1 MYEKISGQNYFFLL
15 NYYTNR
21 RIIFIFVGKSHSDRT
36 GKSMII
42 NKLSILNYKN
52 ISQVE
57 VECSVKTN
65 CFFGN
70 NGMGKTNLLD
80 AIYYLSFC
88 KSHIHAPDS
97 RLIRK
102 GEDFCI
108 LQGIY
113 DYNGKEED
121 IFCSIQRNQR
131 KQFKRNRKEYER
143 LSEHIGLLPLVM
155 VSPADSDLI
164 RGGSDE
170 RRRFVDMII
179 SQRDK
184 SYLNALIQYNKAL
197 MQRNVLLREQ
207 RNDTSLYEVF
217 EMQMATY
224 GQQIY
229 EQRKMFINALGPVF
243 NEYHHLICD
252 SGETV
257 GLSYV
262 SRLSEDDFMNMLKES
277 RAKDRL
283 LGYSSVGVHKDDVVM
298 TLDEQLMRHMG
309 SQGQNK
315 TFLIALKLAQF
326 SYMSSRGMTK
336 PILLLD
342 DIFDKLDAERVEKIT
357 ALVSGDHFGQIFI
370 TDTNRKYLDYILEA
384 IGQDYALF
392 KVEHGNVRLMENKN
406 KSVTI

>member
-1 MYEKISGQNYFFLL
+1 
-15 NYYTNR
+15 
-21 RIIFIFVGKSHSDRT
+21 
-36 GKSMII
+36 
-42 NKLSILNYKN
+42 
-52 ISQVE
+52 
-57 VECSVKTN
+57 
-65 CFFGN
+65 
-70 NGMGKTNLLD
+70 MGKTNLLD

-88 KSHIHAPDS
+88 KSHIHTPDS

-121 IFCSIQRNQR
+121 IFCSVRRNQR
-131 KQFKRNRKEYER
+131 KQFKRNKKEYER
-143 LSEHIGLLPLVM
+143 LSEHIGLLPV
-155 VSPADSDLI
+155 VVISPTDSDLI

-170 RRRFVDMII
+170 RRRFIDMII
-179 SQRDK
+179 SQHDK
-184 SYLNALIQYNKAL
+184 SYLNALIQYNRAV

-207 RNDTSLYEVF
+207 RNDASLYDVF

-224 GQQIY
+224 GWQIY
-229 EQRKMFINALGPVF
+229 EQRKRFVQTLIPVF

-252 SGETV
+252 SGEAV
-257 GLSYV
+257 DLSYV
-262 SRLSEDDFMNMLKES
+262 SQLAIDDFIPAIKDS

-283 LGYSSVGVHKDDVVM
+283 LGYSSIGVHKDDLLM
-298 TLDEQLMRHMG
+298 TLDEQLMRHTG

-326 SYMSSRGMTK
+326 SYMSSHIVTK

-342 DIFDKLDAERVEKIT
+342 DIFDKLDAKRVEKIT
-357 ALVSGDHFGQIFI
+357 GLVSSDRFGQIFI

-384 IGQDYALF
+384 IGQDYSLF
-392 KVEHGNVRLMENKN
+392 KVERGDVRLMENKTN
-406 KSVTI
+406 Q